1 MKFRMRRRG
10 IRFCIRTVDQKALV
24 RFRNRERLSEVG
36 KTMLAMPNSS
46 DRFTVSVVYGR

>member
-1 MKFRMRRRG
+1 MKFRMRRQG

-24 RFRNRERLSEVG
+24 RFRPREPLSEVD

-46 DRFTVSVVYGR
+46 DRFRLSVVYGR